1 MKQPLS
7 PALVGAFV
15 VGALALLVLGVLT
28 FGAGSFH
35 RHLAAEPRAVVLAHP
50 RLAIDLDT
58 PRDLVHARKAAG
70 GSWLGPF
77 LPAD

>member
-28 FGAGSFH
+28 FGAGSWLSSGS
-35 RHLAAEPRAVVLAHP
+35 RCRAS
-50 RLAIDLDT
+50 
-58 PRDLVHARKAAG
+58 AR
-70 GSWLGPF
+70 
-77 LPAD
+77 